1 MTTNKNIVS
10 EELSKAGEASV
21 ITPLLMDL
29 DRLRIVSTSD
39 IQDEEFLFRIKGK
52 PCMPRKDLTV
62 ITGQAKTGKTVLI
75 SILMACSARRQEQGG
90 LLGIERIREQPL
102 KVMWVDTEQNPQS
115 TQYILKKR
123 VSRLVDGEFPEDQ
136 FFVFN
141 LRSASVSER
150 YDLIAEGVHAYKP
163 DILIVDNV
171 RDLISDINNG
181 EKAQELIESFMKL
194 SQEYCCNVVTVI
206 HQNRSAENRGLRGW
220 LGTEL
225 TNKAFEVFACQKFRQ
240 KDAEKPTFC
249 IEQSMTRKFDIDSP
263 VYYRMDDSG
272 LPMAADAVGNSGDS
286 AYSSY
291 GKASVETFNRTYI
304 ISHPDDPEC
313 PWEWDFRKLF
323 ENVMAGRSNMGYPD
337 FEKAAMMEAGIK
349 RQSYFKKIFD
359 MAESQR
365 VIRKT
370 NDRCGRVVV
379 MLIPL

>member
-181 EKAQELIESFMKL
+181 EKAQELIESFMRL

-286 AYSSY
+286 MYSSY

-304 ISHPDDPEC
+304 ISHPDDPNC

-359 MAESQR
+359 MAESHR

>member
-272 LPMAADAVGNSGDS
+272 LPMPADAVGNSGDS

-304 ISHPDDPEC
+304 ISHPDDPDC

>member
-75 SILMACSARRQEQGG
+75 SILMACSVRRQEQGG

-272 LPMAADAVGNSGDS
+272 LPVAADAVGNSGDS

-304 ISHPDDPEC
+304 ISHPDDPDC

-359 MAESQR
+359 IAEGQR

>member
-29 DRLRIVSTSD
+29 DRMRIVSTSD

-304 ISHPDDPEC
+304 ISHPDDPDC

>member
-141 LRSASVSER
+141 LRSASISER
-150 YDLIAEGVHAYKP
+150 YDLIAEGVHAYQP

-181 EKAQELIESFMKL
+181 EKAQELTESFMKL
-194 SQEYCCNVVTVI
+194 SQGNNCNVVTVI

-304 ISHPDDPEC
+304 ISHPDDPDC

-359 MAESQR
+359 IAEGQR

>member
-1 MTTNKNIVS
+1 MTENKTKVT
-10 EELSKAGEASV
+10 EELSKAGETSL
-21 ITPLLMDL
+21 ITPLLLKL
-29 DRLRIVSTSD
+29 DKLRIVSTSD

-304 ISHPDDPEC
+304 ISHPDDPDC

>member
-249 IEQSMTRKFDIDSP
+249 IEQSMTSKFDIDSP

-304 ISHPDDPEC
+304 ISHPDDPDC

>member
-304 ISHPDDPEC
+304 ISHPDDPDC

>member
-1 MTTNKNIVS
+1 M
-10 EELSKAGEASV
+10 

-263 VYYRMDDSG
+263 IYYRMDDSG

-304 ISHPDDPEC
+304 ISHPDDPDC

-323 ENVMAGRSNMGYPD
+323 ENVMGGSSIMGYPD

>member
-272 LPMAADAVGNSGDS
+272 LPVAADAVGNSGDS

-291 GKASVETFNRTYI
+291 GQASVETFNRTYI
-304 ISHPDDPEC
+304 ISHPDDPDC

>member
-123 VSRLVDGEFPEDQ
+123 ISRLVDGEFPEDQ

-272 LPMAADAVGNSGDS
+272 LPVAADAVGNSGDS

-304 ISHPDDPEC
+304 ISHPDDPDC

>member
-304 ISHPDDPEC
+304 ISHPDDPDC

-370 NDRCGRVVV
+370 NDRCGRVVM

>member
-123 VSRLVDGEFPEDQ
+123 VSRLVDGEFPEDL

-171 RDLISDINNG
+171 RDLIADINNG
-181 EKAQELIESFMKL
+181 EKAQELIESFMRL

-240 KDAEKPTFC
+240 KEAEKPTFC

-286 AYSSY
+286 TYSSY

-304 ISHPDDPEC
+304 ISHPDDPNC

-323 ENVMAGRSNMGYPD
+323 ENVMGGRSIMGYPD

-359 MAESQR
+359 IAEGQR

>member
-1 MTTNKNIVS
+1 M
-10 EELSKAGEASV
+10 

-141 LRSASVSER
+141 LRSAGVSER

-194 SQEYCCNVVTVI
+194 SQEYCCNVVTVM

-225 TNKAFEVFACQKFRQ
+225 MNKAFEVYACQKLRQ
-240 KDAEKPTFC
+240 KNAERPTFC

-263 VYYRMDDSG
+263 VCYQMDDNG
-272 LPMAADAVGNSGDS
+272 LPTAASLDDS
-286 AYSSY
+286 RGGRGFASY
-291 GKASVETFNRTYI
+291 GKASADTFNQNYI
-304 ISHPDDPEC
+304 IRHPENPDC

-323 ENVMAGRSNMGYPD
+323 GRVMGGRSVMGYAD
-337 FEKAAMMEAGIK
+337 FEETGNVVPL
-349 RQSYFKKIFD
+349 Q
-359 MAESQR
+359 
-365 VIRKT
+365 
-370 NDRCGRVVV
+370 CGRKFAGFNSGTFY
-379 MLIPL
+379 I

>member
-75 SILMACSARRQEQGG
+75 SILMACCARRQEQGG

-304 ISHPDDPEC
+304 ISHPDDPDC

>member
-75 SILMACSARRQEQGG
+75 SILMACCARRQEQGG

-291 GKASVETFNRTYI
+291 GTASVETFHRTYI
-304 ISHPDDPEC
+304 ISHPDDPDC

>member
-272 LPMAADAVGNSGDS
+272 LPVAADAVGNSGDS

-304 ISHPDDPEC
+304 ISHSDDADC

-359 MAESQR
+359 IAEGQR
-365 VIRKT
+365 VIKKT

-379 MLIPL
+379 MLSPL

>member
-291 GKASVETFNRTYI
+291 GKASVESFNRTYI

>member
-75 SILMACSARRQEQGG
+75 SILMACCARRQEQGG

-171 RDLISDINNG
+171 RERREGAGVDRELH
-181 EKAQELIESFMKL
+181 EAQPGVLLQRGDRNPPEPQCREP
-194 SQEYCCNVVTVI
+194 
-206 HQNRSAENRGLRGW
+206 RSERLAGYGADQQGL
-220 LGTEL
+220 
-225 TNKAFEVFACQKFRQ
+225 
-240 KDAEKPTFC
+240 
-249 IEQSMTRKFDIDSP
+249 
-263 VYYRMDDSG
+263 
-272 LPMAADAVGNSGDS
+272 
-286 AYSSY
+286 
-291 GKASVETFNRTYI
+291 
-304 ISHPDDPEC
+304 
-313 PWEWDFRKLF
+313 
-323 ENVMAGRSNMGYPD
+323 
-337 FEKAAMMEAGIK
+337 
-349 RQSYFKKIFD
+349 
-359 MAESQR
+359 
-365 VIRKT
+365 
-370 NDRCGRVVV
+370 
-379 MLIPL
+379 

>member
-206 HQNRSAENRGLRGW
+206 HQNRNAENRGLRGW

-272 LPMAADAVGNSGDS
+272 LPVAADAVGNSGDS

-304 ISHPDDPEC
+304 ISHPDDPDC

-365 VIRKT
+365 VIKKT

>member
-1 MTTNKNIVS
+1 MTTNKNMVS
-10 EELSKAGEASV
+10 EDLSKAGEASV
-21 ITPLLMDL
+21 ITPLLMEL
-29 DRLRIVSTSD
+29 DKLRIVSTSD
-39 IQDEEFLFRIKGK
+39 IRDEEFLFHIKGK

-62 ITGQAKTGKTVLI
+62 ITGQAKTGKTLLI
-75 SILMACSARRQEQGG
+75 SILMACCARRQEQGG
-90 LLGIERIREQPL
+90 LLGIERIRVQPL

-123 VSRLVDGEFPEDQ
+123 VMRLVDGEFPEDQ

-141 LRSASVSER
+141 VRSASISER
-150 YDLIAEGVHAYKP
+150 YDLIAEGVQAYKP
-163 DILIVDNV
+163 DVLIVDNV

-194 SQEYCCNVVTVI
+194 SQGNKCNVVTVI

-225 TNKAFEVFACQKFRQ
+225 TNKAFEVYACQKFRQ
-240 KDAEKPTFC
+240 KDAGRPTFC
-249 IEQSMTRKFDIDSP
+249 IEQSMTRKYDIDGP

-272 LPMAADAVGNSGDS
+272 LPVPADASDARADS
-286 AYSSY
+286 AFSNY
-291 GKASVETFNRTYI
+291 GKASVETMNRTYI
-304 ISHPDDPEC
+304 IRHPDDPNC
-313 PWEWDFRKLF
+313 PWEWDLRKLF
-323 ENVMAGRSNMGYPD
+323 ENVMGGRSTMGYPD
-337 FEKAAMMEAGIK
+337 FEKAAMSEAGIQ
-349 RQSYFKKIFD
+349 RQSYFKKIFA
-359 MAESQR
+359 MAEGQR

>member
-171 RDLISDINNG
+171 RDLIADINNG
-181 EKAQELIESFMKL
+181 EKAQELIESFMRL

-272 LPMAADAVGNSGDS
+272 LPVAADAVGNSGDS
-286 AYSSY
+286 MYSSY
-291 GKASVETFNRTYI
+291 GKATVETFNRTYI
-304 ISHPDDPEC
+304 ISHPDDPNC

-323 ENVMAGRSNMGYPD
+323 ENVMGGRSIMGYPD

-359 MAESQR
+359 IAEGQR

>member
-102 KVMWVDTEQNPQS
+102 KGMWVDTEQNPQS

-206 HQNRSAENRGLRGW
+206 HQNRNAENRGLRGW

-272 LPMAADAVGNSGDS
+272 LPVAADAGDNSGNSGFT
-286 AYSSY
+286 SY

-304 ISHPDDPEC
+304 ISHPNDPDC

-365 VIRKT
+365 VIKKT

>member
-1 MTTNKNIVS
+1 M
-10 EELSKAGEASV
+10 
-21 ITPLLMDL
+21 ITPLLMEL
-29 DRLRIVSTSD
+29 DKLRIVSTSD
-39 IQDEEFLFRIKGK
+39 IEDEEFLFHIKGK

-75 SILMACSARRQEQGG
+75 SILMACCARRQEQGG

-123 VSRLVDGEFPEDQ
+123 VRRLVDGDFPEDQ

-141 LRSASVSER
+141 VRSASISER

-163 DILIVDNV
+163 DVLIVDNV

-194 SQEYCCNVVTVI
+194 SQGNNCNVVTVI

-225 TNKAFEVFACQKFRQ
+225 TNKAFEVYACQKFRQ

-249 IEQSMTRKFDIDSP
+249 IEQSMTRKFDIDGP
-263 VYYRMDDSG
+263 VYYRMDDGG
-272 LPMAADAVGNSGDS
+272 LPVPADVSGSSGDS
-286 AYSSY
+286 AFSNY
-291 GKASVETFNRTYI
+291 GKASVETMNRTYI
-304 ISHPDDPEC
+304 IKHPDDPNC
-313 PWEWDFRKLF
+313 PWEWDLRKLF
-323 ENVMAGRSNMGYPD
+323 ENVMGGRSTMGYPD
-337 FEKAAMMEAGIK
+337 FEKAAMTEAGIQ
-349 RQSYFKKIFD
+349 RQTYFKKIFAI
-359 MAESQR
+359 AEGQR

>member
-181 EKAQELIESFMKL
+181 EKAQELIESFMRL

-304 ISHPDDPEC
+304 ISHPDDPNC

>member
-304 ISHPDDPEC
+304 ISHPDDPNC

>member
-75 SILMACSARRQEQGG
+75 SILMACCARRQEQGG

-272 LPMAADAVGNSGDS
+272 LPVAADAVGNSGDS

-304 ISHPDDPEC
+304 ISHPDDPDC

>member
-1 MTTNKNIVS
+1 MTTNKNMVS
-10 EELSKAGEASV
+10 EDLSKAGEASV
-21 ITPLLMDL
+21 ITPLLIDL
-29 DRLRIVSTSD
+29 DKLRIVSTSD

-304 ISHPDDPEC
+304 ISHPDDPDC

>member
-171 RDLISDINNG
+171 RDLIADINNG
-181 EKAQELIESFMKL
+181 EKAQELIESFMRL

-225 TNKAFEVFACQKFRQ
+225 TNKAFEVKE
-240 KDAEKPTFC
+240 AEKPTFC

-286 AYSSY
+286 MYSSY

-304 ISHPDDPEC
+304 ISHPDDPNC

-323 ENVMAGRSNMGYPD
+323 ENVMAGRSIMGYPD

-359 MAESQR
+359 IAEGQR

>member
-1 MTTNKNIVS
+1 MNSNKNMVL
-10 EELSKAGEASV
+10 EDLSKAGEASV
-21 ITPLLMDL
+21 ITPLLMEL
-29 DRLRIVSTSD
+29 DKLRIVSTSD
-39 IQDEEFLFRIKGK
+39 IQDEEFLFNIKGK

-75 SILMACSARRQEQGG
+75 SILMACCARRQEQGG

-123 VSRLVDGEFPEDQ
+123 VMRLVDGEFPDDL

-141 LRSASVSER
+141 LRSASIGER
-150 YDLIAEGVHAYKP
+150 YDLIAEGVQAYKP

-181 EKAQELIESFMKL
+181 EKAQELIEGFMKL
-194 SQEYCCNVVTVI
+194 SQEHSCNVVTVI

-225 TNKAFEVFACQKFRQ
+225 TNKAFEVYACQKFRQ
-240 KDAEKPTFC
+240 KNAERPTFC

-263 VYYRMDDSG
+263 VYYQMDGSG
-272 LPMAADAVGNSGDS
+272 LPVAADVSGNSGDS
-286 AYSSY
+286 EFPNY
-291 GKASVETFNRTYI
+291 GKASVETMNRTYI
-304 ISHPDDPEC
+304 IKHPDDPDC

-323 ENVMAGRSNMGYPD
+323 ENVMGGRSVMGYPD
-337 FEKAAMMEAGIK
+337 FEKAAMTEAGIQ
-349 RQSYFKKIFD
+349 RQTYFKKIFAI
-359 MAESQR
+359 AEEQR
-365 VIRKT
+365 VVRKT